1 MRLPRPGKP
10 GLAMTEREID
20 SRVRGNDRGIKT
32 NNIYLQTI
40 VRGTVVL
47 TTTPH

>member
-20 SRVRGNDRGIKT
+20 SRVRGNDIKG
-32 NNIYLQTI
+32 NGNDI
-40 VRGTVVL
+40 
-47 TTTPH
+47 